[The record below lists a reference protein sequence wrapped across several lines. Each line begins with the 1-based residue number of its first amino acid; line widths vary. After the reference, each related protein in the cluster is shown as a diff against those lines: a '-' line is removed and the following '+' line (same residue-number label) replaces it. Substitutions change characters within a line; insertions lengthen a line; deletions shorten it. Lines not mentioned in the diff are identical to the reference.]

1 MVHVARQ
8 AGAKGRV
15 THWGL
20 IPSEGEFLSSLARV
34 AKEKSLTQAN
44 CIAMLIPGE
53 YHIMAVEA
61 PNVPREELRSA
72 IRWKVKDLLEYHVD
86 DATIDVL
93 EIPGDQAPDGKARLM
108 YAVATRNDLVKK
120 RIADFQEA
128 RLQLKV
134 IDIPEMA
141 QRNIA
146 SRFETADRSIALV
159 SFREWGGLLTFTH
172 QGELLLSRRLEV
184 TSEQLAMPDHRAHYL
199 ERVTTD
205 LQRSF
210 ENFERRFHRSPI
222 AELLVAPLPD
232 EEALT
237 GHLAANLY
245 LPVKAVQLEEL
256 LEFPSGHAPTVQEQS
271 QYFHL
276 FGAALREEVRAL

>member
-1 MVHVARQ
+1 
-8 AGAKGRV
+8 
-15 THWGL
+15 
-20 IPSEGEFLSSLARV
+20 
-34 AKEKSLTQAN
+34 
-44 CIAMLIPGE
+44 
-53 YHIMAVEA
+53 MAVEA
-61 PNVPREELRSA
+61 PNVPREELKAA

-128 RLQLKV
+128 RLKLKV

-146 SRFETADRSIALV
+146 SRFETVDRSTAMV

-184 TSEQLAMPDHRAHYL
+184 TSEQLSMLDHRTHYL
-199 ERVTTD
+199 ERVATE

-222 AELLVAPLPD
+222 AELLVAPLPEGD
-232 EEALT
+232 VLT

-245 LPVKAVQLEEL
+245 LPVRAIQLQEL
-256 LEFPSGHAPTVQEQS
+256 LEFPAEHAPTVQEQS